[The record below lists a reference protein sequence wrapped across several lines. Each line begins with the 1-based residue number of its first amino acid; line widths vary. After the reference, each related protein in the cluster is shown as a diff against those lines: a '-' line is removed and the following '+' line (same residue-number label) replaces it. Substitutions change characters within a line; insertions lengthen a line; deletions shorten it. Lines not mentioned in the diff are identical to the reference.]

1 MPATLALVAMVLIMA
16 VTAAHGQ
23 GATAPGLDVGEP
35 RVTDGSGMPVAQVA
49 AGEAVLISSA
59 IASGLDA
66 DQPYVHIVRVD
77 DSEGV
82 TQTVTWAWGTAVAGG
97 EGRLS
102 AVWIPREAGEY
113 EATVLLWESID
124 RPVALAPK
132 STVRVTVADST
143 VRAAGE
149 GAAPPAA
156 GAVVRIPERT
166 GIAGC
171 ERDDECYLPPR
182 IEVAPGTTVT
192 WENGD
197 FEAHTVTAGGPG
209 RATGEFDS
217 GLFPGGAAFGHT
229 FEEAGEY
236 PYYCTVHPWM
246 AGSVVVGEMAG
257 PAPPP
262 PAPAPAVPP
271 APVTPGSTGATRAG
285 GLTVTTPE
293 GSGVPGCEAEDACFV
308 PSAISVARGSTVT
321 WENND
326 IVAHTVTSG
335 SLADGGP
342 DGEFDSGLA
351 LGGTTFE
358 HTFDEA
364 GEYPYFCIVHPWMAG
379 TVMVGDTAR
388 PAAPAPPPTV
398 PPASPVPPAPRPA
411 GATVTTPEGSG
422 VPGCEVEYTCFIPSA
437 IEVGPGTTV
446 TWENNDIVAHT
457 VTSGVLADGGP
468 DGTFDSGLALGG
480 TTFEHTFDEA
490 GEYPYFCIVH
500 PWMAGTVTVR

>member
-1 MPATLALVAMVLIMA
+1 
-16 VTAAHGQ
+16 
-23 GATAPGLDVGEP
+23 VG
-35 RVTDGSGMPVAQVA
+35 
-49 AGEAVLISSA
+49 
-59 IASGLDA
+59 
-66 DQPYVHIVRVD
+66 
-77 DSEGV
+77 
-82 TQTVTWAWGTAVAGG
+82 
-97 EGRLS
+97 
-102 AVWIPREAGEY
+102 
-113 EATVLLWESID
+113 
-124 RPVALAPK
+124 
-132 STVRVTVADST
+132 
-143 VRAAGE
+143 
-149 GAAPPAA
+149 
-156 GAVVRIPERT
+156 
-166 GIAGC
+166 
-171 ERDDECYLPPR
+171 
-182 IEVAPGTTVT
+182 PGT
-192 WENGD
+192 
-197 FEAHTVTAGGPG
+197 
-209 RATGEFDS
+209 
-217 GLFPGGAAFGHT
+217 
-229 FEEAGEY
+229 
-236 PYYCTVHPWM
+236 
-246 AGSVVVGEMAG
+246 
-257 PAPPP
+257 
-262 PAPAPAVPP
+262 
-271 APVTPGSTGATRAG
+271 
-285 GLTVTTPE
+285 
-293 GSGVPGCEAEDACFV
+293 
-308 PSAISVARGSTVT
+308 TVT

-422 VPGCEVEYTCFIPSA
+422 VPGCEAEYTCFIPSA

-457 VTSGVLADGGP
+457 VTSGSLADGGP
-468 DGTFDSGLALGG
+468 DGEFDSGLALGG